1 MLNVVKSTT
10 VTGQSKVTVD
20 GREVVVVSMSAKISE
35 TDTSN
40 IVSTIVNKE
49 LYETNK
55 TTCREDIDAFTKEVR
70 VLEDLEIQEA

>member
-10 VTGQSKVTVD
+10 LTGQSKVTVD

-40 IVSTIVNKE
+40 IVNTIVNKDA
-49 LYETNK
+49 YEANK
-55 TTCREDIDAFTKEVR
+55 ATCRADIDEFTKEVR
-70 VLEDLEIQEA
+70 RLEDLDIQEV